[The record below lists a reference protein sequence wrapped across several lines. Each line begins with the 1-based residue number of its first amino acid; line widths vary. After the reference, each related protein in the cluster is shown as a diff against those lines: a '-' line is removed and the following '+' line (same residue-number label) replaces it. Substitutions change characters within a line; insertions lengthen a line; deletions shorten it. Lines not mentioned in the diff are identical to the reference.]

1 MTAVREHERSNSKLI
16 IVFISVKMFIII
28 KRRTIIDQRS
38 SRPTKSLLLFL
49 RPRICCQSADNKGN
63 SPERRDMT
71 ITNITNPPWGRAFGM
86 INKLVI
92 DTSNDS
98 EAEEMRSITRKREN
112 PRYLKY
118 MSVEF
123 GLSSSKCTVS
133 KTPFLL

>member
-1 MTAVREHERSNSKLI
+1 
-16 IVFISVKMFIII
+16 
-28 KRRTIIDQRS
+28 
-38 SRPTKSLLLFL
+38 
-49 RPRICCQSADNKGN
+49 
-63 SPERRDMT
+63 MT

-133 KTPFLL
+133 NTPFLR